1 MAVKSSLSV
10 KEDGGY
16 DFDSAT
22 PVVIGANGETQ
33 LFTDEKGHLVT
44 IPIPYGTYVV
54 IETVTPHNM
63 ETIKP
68 FEVHVTE
75 NHPTEPQ
82 VWRVFVDREFTAK
95 LRVIK
100 KDADTKMTV
109 LIPNTEF
116 KIFNMDTNKY
126 VEMITTYPSKKVHTS
141 FFTDADGDLIL
152 EEKAK
157 QAGMTESQYLRLMI
171 SQKPN
176 DYPEVRQLLRDL
188 INEVNRIGVNI
199 NQITHNHNAE
209 LYSKDDKERLIA
221 YMRKLNVAVA
231 KVVDIVGNQ

>member
-1 MAVKSSLSV
+1 MEKRQHSISKLLRM
-10 KEDGGY
+10 
-16 DFDSAT
+16 T
-22 PVVIGANGETQ
+22 PE
-33 LFTDEKGHLVT
+33 E
-44 IPIPYGTYVV
+44 
-54 IETVTPHNM
+54 
-63 ETIKP
+63 
-68 FEVHVTE
+68 
-75 NHPTEPQ
+75 
-82 VWRVFVDREFTAK
+82 AK
-95 LRVIK
+95 L
-100 KDADTKMTV
+100 
-109 LIPNTEF
+109 
-116 KIFNMDTNKY
+116 
-126 VEMITTYPSKKVHTS
+126 
-141 FFTDADGDLIL
+141 L

-231 KVVDIVGNQ
+231 KVVDIPIVAVVGPEFVTGSTRMKSGTAQKLILNMISTSAMIKLGHVKGNKMVDMQLSNNKLVDRGTKMIMDETGIAEYNKAKEYLLKYGSVRSAVDAYKRGE